1 MKSLKEKALDKI
13 LLGVGL
19 KLIPLASLGFLSESF
34 PELLS
39 TDSNSILSLVLS
51 LFVFISCLVGYIFFI
66 KGCCLYIKS
75 KGYSSNWG
83 WLGILSLL
91 ILPIFFFIPS
101 RLEQF
106 SVQSE
111 NAVNEPFERI
121 NIPEILLFIFLG
133 MSLLIYFFLGIL
145 FSFKTLQESL
155 LIGNSAFL
163 FIQLA
168 SGAVLL
174 AKMKELR
181 FDFNKIL
188 GFQNSINLKLVL
200 IISIMMYALFQGL
213 NSLMLYQLSFIF
225 PKYVESFLNQK
236 IYTNILEMVWWNFSV
251 LLLAPLLEELL
262 FRGIILQKWAIKWG
276 IKTGIIASS
285 LFFAIIHFRFDIISL
300 FVIGIILSILYFKTH
315 NLMTPIL
322 SHLFYNTLVAS
333 FSMINFLTTPLNERN
348 AFISVEKYQDLIQPL
363 LSQRFF
369 LVAVSAPFLIY
380 FIYKNFPKNNVTI
393 PYYAKSAKILETE

>member
-19 KLIPLASLGFLSESF
+19 KLIPLASFGFLIEIY
-34 PELLS
+34 PELS
-39 TDSNSILSLVLS
+39 DSSDSVVSLVLS
-51 LFVFISCLVGYIFFI
+51 LFVFISCLIGYIFFI

-111 NAVNEPFERI
+111 NLENKLFERI
-121 NIPEILLFIFLG
+121 NIPEISLFIFLG
-133 MSLLIYFFLGIL
+133 MSLLIYFFLEIL
-145 FSFKTLQESL
+145 FSFNTLQESL
-155 LIGNSAFL
+155 LIGNSSEL

-168 SGAVLL
+168 WGLVLL

-181 FDFNKIL
+181 FDFNKII
-188 GFQNSINLKLVL
+188 GFHNSINLKLVL
-200 IISIMMYALFQGL
+200 IISIMMYALFRGL

-236 IYTNILEMVWWNFSV
+236 NYTNILEMILWSFSV
-251 LLLAPLLEELL
+251 ILLAPLLEELL
-262 FRGIILQKWAIKWG
+262 FRGIILQKWAMKWG

-322 SHLFYNTLVAS
+322 VHLFYNTLVVILNA
-333 FSMINFLTTPLNERN
+333 IHFLTTPINERD